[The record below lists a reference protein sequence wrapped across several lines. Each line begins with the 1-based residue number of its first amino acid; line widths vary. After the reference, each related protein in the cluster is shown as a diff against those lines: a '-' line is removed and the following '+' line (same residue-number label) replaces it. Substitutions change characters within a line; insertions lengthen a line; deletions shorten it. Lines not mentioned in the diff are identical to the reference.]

1 MIASMDQSST
11 PGYEFR
17 GFRLDTTLQVLIS
30 PAGDPIP
37 LPSRAFDALH
47 YLVERAGELVDK
59 GALMKAVWPK
69 SIVEENNLSQC
80 ILTLRKALGETAGE
94 RRFILT
100 VPGRGFKFVAPVTV
114 VPNLPPLS
122 GSSISLPDGAPAA
135 PSQASASVGAREAVS
150 GSAQP
155 QATGRRRWM
164 LPAAIGVVALGAAS
178 IVAVLRLLGSGTY
191 PVTLPAEYEALTDVT
206 DSTTAPVLSPDGHML
221 AFIRGGEPFLSSGQI
236 WLQVLP
242 HGEPVQLTSE
252 HATIFAPTFT
262 PDGTRVAYTVTTQ
275 SASEGSWNTWTV
287 PVTGGAPSLL
297 LPNASGLSYI
307 GPHEVMYSEF
317 KTGIHLGIV
326 ASQDDRS
333 RHREVYLPSHVRG
346 MAHYSYLSPDRKS
359 VLVVEMSGAGEFQRC
374 RLVPFDGHSG
384 GVPVGP
390 NGSCLSATWSAD
402 GKWMYFAAKVAG
414 RSHVWRQRSA
424 EATPEQITFGP
435 TDEQTV
441 AQGPE
446 GRSLLASIGLVQS
459 TLWIHDKRGERKLT
473 TESYASSPRQSA
485 DGRRIYFLTARSSND
500 APELWS
506 VDVASGRK
514 EPLVTGFSVTGYA
527 ISHDGRRVAFT
538 TKRAGTSEIWLAP
551 LDRSAAPKL
560 LLRGGDEV
568 AFDRSDR
575 VYFRSLGEH
584 ANYLHRIGSDGSG
597 NARVL
602 ASPIISLNDVAQDG
616 DRLSVDLPLENG
628 LGASWLVP
636 VGAGEPWL
644 LGKGFYRGRWSQDGR
659 LLYVEDWTSTT
670 PKTIAVPIGE
680 NGLPAGPLSEALT
693 RGAFIPHAGLSL
705 SLGSDPDEYVF
716 VQTEQR
722 RNIYRIPLH

>member
-1 MIASMDQSST
+1 MDQPST

-17 GFRLDTTLQVLIS
+17 GFRLDTTLQVLVS

-37 LPSRAFDALH
+37 LPSRAFDALR

-80 ILTLRKALGETAGE
+80 ILTLRRALGETAGE

-100 VPGRGFKFVAPVTV
+100 VPGRGFKFVAPVSV
-114 VPNLPPLS
+114 VANQQP
-122 GSSISLPDGAPAA
+122 ISLSPPAPSESAATQAQESVPGIVRRPAA
-135 PSQASASVGAREAVS
+135 S
-150 GSAQP
+150 
-155 QATGRRRWM
+155 RRRWM
-164 LPAAIGVVALGAAS
+164 LPVGVGVALGAAL
-178 IVAVLRLLGSGTY
+178 IGAVVYLVGSRGY
-191 PVTLPAEYEALTDVT
+191 PVTVPAEYEALTDVT
-206 DSTTAPVLSPDGHML
+206 DSTTAPALSPDGRML

-252 HATIFAPTFT
+252 QAAIFAPTFT
-262 PDGTRVAYTVTTQ
+262 PDGTRVAYSVTTQ
-275 SASEGSWNTWTV
+275 TSSEGNWNTWTV
-287 PVTGGAPSLL
+287 PVTGGVPTLL

-333 RHREVYLPSHVRG
+333 HHREVYFPTHVRG

-359 VLVVEMSGAGEFQRC
+359 VLLVEMSGAGEFQRC
-374 RLVPFDGHSG
+374 RVVPFDGHSA

-390 NGSCLSATWSAD
+390 NGSCRSATWSAD
-402 GKWMYFAAKVAG
+402 GRWMYFAARVDG
-414 RSHVWRQRSA
+414 RSHLWRQRSA
-424 EATPEQITFGP
+424 DARPEQITFGP
-435 TDEQTV
+435 TDEETV
-441 AQGPE
+441 ARGAD
-446 GRSLLASIGLVQS
+446 GRSLLTSIGLAQS
-459 TLWIHDKRGERKLT
+459 TLWIHDKSGERKLT
-473 TESYASSPRQSA
+473 TESYASSPRLSA
-485 DGRRIYFLTARSSND
+485 DSRRIYFLTARSSTD
-500 APELWS
+500 PPELWY

-514 EPLVTGFSVTGYA
+514 EPLVTGFGVSGYA

-551 LDRSAAPKL
+551 LDRSSAPKL

-568 AFDRSDR
+568 AFDRLDR

-584 ANYLHRIGSDGSG
+584 ANYLHRIRADGSA
-597 NARVL
+597 NERVL

-616 DRLSVDLPLENG
+616 DRVAVDLPVENG
-628 LGASWLVP
+628 LGASWLIP

-644 LGKGFYRGRWSQDGR
+644 VGKGWWPARWSQDGR
-659 LLYVEDWTSTT
+659 LLYVEVGTSST
-670 PKTIAVPIGE
+670 PETVAVPLGP
-680 NGLPAGPLSEALT
+680 NGLPAVPVSEALAG
-693 RGAFIPHAGLSL
+693 GARIPHAGLSL
-705 SLGSDPDEYVF
+705 STGSDPTEYVF
-716 VQTEQR
+716 VRSERR